1 MGCKG
6 QLWEVIEAFLV
17 DPSKHMNDLTRLVI
31 GVGDEF
37 RIPDATASPSV
48 FKLRS
53 VELLS

>member
-17 DPSKHMNDLTRLVI
+17 DPSKHMNDLTRFVI

-37 RIPDATASPSV
+37 MISDATASPSV

-53 VELLS
+53 VELVS